1 MWQGHVAVA
10 TTAAPAP
17 WPAVTEVDS
26 SAADA
31 ATAAFATGAPIVL
44 IIRSVTLHVSV
55 FCMLL
60 CMYLF
65 IHFLPPRSAP
75 PLCRSLLRGRWLQQC
90 RRAMSTLQRRHSRS
104 SRK

>member
-10 TTAAPAP
+10 TTAVPAP
-17 WPAVTEVDS
+17 WPAVTDVDS
-26 SAADA
+26 SAATA
-31 ATAAFATGAPIVL
+31 ATAAFATGAPIAL
-44 IIRSVTLHVSV
+44 IILSVFLHVSL

-60 CMYLF
+60 CIFF

-90 RRAMSTLQRRHSRS
+90 RRARSTLQRRRSRS
-104 SRK
+104 STK